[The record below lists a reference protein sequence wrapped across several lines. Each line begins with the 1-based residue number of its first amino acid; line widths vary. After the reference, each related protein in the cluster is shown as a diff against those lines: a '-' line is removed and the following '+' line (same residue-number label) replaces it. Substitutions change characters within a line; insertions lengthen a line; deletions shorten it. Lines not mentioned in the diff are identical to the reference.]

1 MVGTKWFIF
10 VFVCLALSIF
20 CLVYL
25 SETRYVHERPV
36 FIFSVKDGWAS
47 TSNGFYRVTSSAPPK
62 ARKWCMIEVLKPRFD
77 AYSYIKDFYCFEGFG
92 EYLRVRQKK
101 R

>member
-1 MVGTKWFIF
+1 MKWLAGSILIFLLVFIIWAVWLSEQEYVHHEPVFVLSIGTKWI
-10 VFVCLALSIF
+10 
-20 CLVYL
+20 
-25 SETRYVHERPV
+25 
-36 FIFSVKDGWAS
+36 S
-47 TSNGFYRVTSSAPPK
+47 TSNGFFKKSPTFRAPE
-62 ARKWCMIEVLKPRFD
+62 ARKWCMIEVLKPRLD